1 VFDSPY
7 TASEVVQEGHAYRL
21 PNYVAENPARRP
33 WPWSS
38 FDVPFFFVKSLPWVE
53 THESGSA
60 SPNQVRC

>member
-7 TASEVVQEGHAYRL
+7 TASEVVQEDHAYRL
-21 PNYVAENPARRP
+21 PDYVAENPPRRP

-38 FDVPFFFVKSLPWVE
+38 FDVPFSFVQPLPWVE
-53 THESGSA
+53 TRESGSA